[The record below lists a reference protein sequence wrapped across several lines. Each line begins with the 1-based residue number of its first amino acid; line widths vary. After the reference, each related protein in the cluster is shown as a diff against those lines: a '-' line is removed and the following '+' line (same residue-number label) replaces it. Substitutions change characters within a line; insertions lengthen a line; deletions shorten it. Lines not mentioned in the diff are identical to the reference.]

1 MSANNL
7 KRTNKAKRPYIFKS
21 KASKSKSRQFWEAI
35 IMLTIGCNLVG
46 FLNTLPRTFI
56 TSRLSKETLLQ
67 LSSSFI
73 NIANSLATIGAAL
86 VVIILLIVSLILII
100 GALFRIL
107 IILNRKNK
115 SGRHNK
121 KSNLSI

>member
-7 KRTNKAKRPYIFKS
+7 KRINRSKRSYIFKS

-35 IMLTIGCNLVG
+35 VMLTIGCNLIG

-56 TSRLSKETLLQ
+56 ITRLSKETLLQ
-67 LSSSFI
+67 LSSSLI
-73 NIANSLATIGAAL
+73 NIANSLATISSAL

-100 GALFRIL
+100 GALVRIL
-107 IILNRKNK
+107 ILVNRNRSSRRLSKK
-115 SGRHNK
+115 HN
-121 KSNLSI
+121 S

>member
-1 MSANNL
+1 MSSNNL
-7 KRTNKAKRPYIFKS
+7 KIRNSPKRSYIFKS
-21 KASKSKSRQFWEAI
+21 KAPKSKTRQFWEAI

-73 NIANSLATIGAAL
+73 NIANSLATIGAAI
-86 VVIILLIVSLILII
+86 VVILLLIVSLILII

-107 IILNRKNK
+107 ILVNRNRSEGINKKNK
-115 SGRHNK
+115 S
-121 KSNLSI
+121 SI